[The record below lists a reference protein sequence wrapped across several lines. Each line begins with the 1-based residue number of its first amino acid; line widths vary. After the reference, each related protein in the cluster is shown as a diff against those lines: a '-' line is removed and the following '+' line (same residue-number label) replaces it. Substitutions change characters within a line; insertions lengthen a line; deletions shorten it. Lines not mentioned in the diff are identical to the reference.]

1 MMILCLL
8 QLLALPS
15 HLLLAC
21 QQGLVLGSGLH
32 QLLQKLQLLHHQFLK
47 LQQVHQNLPWTDLRL
62 LAAVSLL
69 LIQLT
74 LAAAAA
80 VAAAAVVVA
89 RLRLRL
95 TLAAA
100 AVAAAAVAV
109 ARLRL
114 RLTLAAAKAAVV
126 VARLISRR
134 SSQANSWVAPSA
146 GAFRMA
152 AAIAAG
158 NLAGN
163 KLAANIG
170 SSTLTLTRNWRVG

>member
-1 MMILCLL
+1 MMVTLILRLV
-8 QLLALPS
+8 QLDRLPI

-21 QQGLVLGSGLH
+21 QWGLLGSLLRLGFLGSGLH
-32 QLLQKLQLLHHQFLK
+32 QLRKLHLLHQQFLK
-47 LQQVHQNLPWTDLRL
+47 LQQGHRHLPWMAWRL
-62 LAAVSLL
+62 LAPVSL

-74 LAAAAA
+74 LGAAAA
-80 VAAAAVVVA
+80 VAAV
-89 RLRLRL
+89 RLRQRL
-95 TLAAA
+95 MP
-100 AVAAAAVAV
+100 AVAAAAAAV

-163 KLAANIG
+163 KLASKWN
-170 SSTLTLTRNWRVG
+170 